1 MTVKRKQ
8 LLSIENNL
16 LFLKSSTNFN
26 SKENASQISKAPKI
40 SIEQCRSYA
49 IWFNFEEVAEI

>member
-49 IWFNFEEVAEI
+49 IWFNFD

>member
-26 SKENASQISKAPKI
+26 SKDNASQISKAPKI

-49 IWFNFEEVAEI
+49 TWFNFEEVTEI